1 MPATVSEVARGL
13 RRLLPEGAEP
23 YIARFGTASRV
34 YAGPGAL
41 GIALLR
47 AEEQFPDLESINR
60 CKSSRALRAP
70 HTSGRAEAGSRAAHG
85 ALAVEPSSPRQRS
98 LRLSSL
104 GLRNSSSQNSHVD
117 CTDIFTTS
125 SHRARKMFLLGI
137 VCTRYVTG
145 C

>member
-1 MPATVSEVARGL
+1 MTKPSMGAGNYQREMRDRQHFRRRGGTAQGPGSTVVAQNVHFGTLSFGDNVTITPDEFHEMPATVSEVARGL
-13 RRLLPEGAEP
+13 RRLLSEGAEP

-70 HTSGRAEAGSRAAHG
+70 HTSGRAEAGSRDT
-85 ALAVEPSSPRQRS
+85 RQ
-98 LRLSSL
+98 
-104 GLRNSSSQNSHVD
+104 
-117 CTDIFTTS
+117 
-125 SHRARKMFLLGI
+125 
-137 VCTRYVTG
+137 
-145 C
+145 